1 MATEPE
7 GPRAFDAARAEYRVE
22 AHRADGADIVAYRHG
37 PEDPT
42 FPAVL
47 ILDGIG
53 CTGWAFRHV
62 IPALSKSRQVLL
74 MHYRGHGESPV
85 PPRPWQ
91 LGIPTL
97 ADDAAAILVQAATEK
112 AVLVGFS
119 MGFQVALEVYRRHRD
134 RVAGL
139 VSLGGPAGRAM
150 AGLLGKGMRTHALP
164 LLRVVT
170 RIAPRLS
177 ESLWKALLPSG
188 IPRAVGM
195 WTQVNRDLVAS
206 SDFDFYMEQMAKIS
220 PELFVEMLS
229 LAHRHVANDVLPQI
243 RVPTLVI
250 AGRGDTLVPVR
261 TLRQMAFCI
270 PNARWVVVPDATHAL
285 PAERPDEV
293 VRHIESIVEELI

>member
-1 MATEPE
+1 MATAPQ
-7 GPRAFDAARAEYRVE
+7 GHRAFAAEPVGTRAS
-22 AHRADGADIVAYRHG
+22 AHRPDGAEVVAYRQG
-37 PEDPT
+37 PKDPAP
-42 FPAVL
+42 PAVL

-53 CTGWAFRHV
+53 CSGWAFRHV
-62 IPALSKSRQVLL
+62 IPALSAPREVLL

-97 ADDAAAILVQAATEK
+97 ADDAAAILDQAAVDR

-119 MGFQVALEVYRRHRD
+119 MGFQVALEIYRRHRD

-150 AGLLGKGMRTHALP
+150 AGLLGTGILAHALP
-164 LLRVVT
+164 LLRVAT
-170 RIAPRLS
+170 RHAPRLS
-177 ESLWKALLPSG
+177 DTLWKALLPSG
-188 IPRAVGM
+188 IPRTVGL
-195 WTQVNRDLVAS
+195 WTQVNPDLVPR
-206 SDFDFYMEQMAKIS
+206 SDFDFYLAQMAKMS

-229 LAHRHVANDVLPQI
+229 LAHRHVAHDVLPQI
-243 RVPTLVI
+243 RVPTLVV
-250 AGRGDTLVPVR
+250 AGRGDTFVPLR
-261 TLRQMAFCI
+261 TLRQMAFRI

-293 VRHIESIVEELI
+293 VRHIESIVSDLE